1 MLGAELLDVGDVGVE
16 DDSITD
22 EVVEEFIV
30 VVVDVFIVVFLS
42 ETSLS
47 LHK

>member
-1 MLGAELLDVGDVGVE
+1 MLGAELLDVGDVVVE

-30 VVVDVFIVVFLS
+30 VAVDVFIVVFLS